1 MSFILFSLLPNL
13 KLLIFFPRATG
24 KFVLTAIHF
33 WYTLKAYKISVTLYF
48 CFGGFLIFVFFVF
61 FADKQYYI
69 RTAENWGEIWGDS
82 LNSITPFT
90 LSLAPLTVLVVF
102 FFPALYFTPLLLTHS
117 PHHLPLVPPQAS
129 SPILPT
135 LHPFHLLSPPLSFL
149 FTFILLEKT
158 HPFALFS
165 LLPCYSVLSFS
176 PLPNSTPSPTTFPFI
191 SRLPFYFYFIFQSF
205 LQLLLL
211 HPFLLLL
218 FVMGCSHLV
227 CWNTLLS
234 RGRDQPQPISH
245 MAEYAV
251 CQWCMYAA
259 GGGGATH
266 G

>member
-1 MSFILFSLLPNL
+1 MCNRQVHPCCNPLIFLLTNNKSMQKSCCCLHSFFVCLFFCLQTLLCYDCGKLRRDLGGKISWNSFIS
-13 KLLIFFPRATG
+13 
-24 KFVLTAIHF
+24 
-33 WYTLKAYKISVTLYF
+33 
-48 CFGGFLIFVFFVF
+48 
-61 FADKQYYI
+61 FA
-69 RTAENWGEIWGDS
+69 
-82 LNSITPFT
+82 

-102 FFPALYFTPLLLTHS
+102 FFSCTLFHSSLARSFTPSSSSCASSSLLSYS
-117 PHHLPLVPPQAS
+117 PHITSLS
-129 SPILPT
+129 SPLP
-135 LHPFHLLSPPLSFL
+135 SLSFL

-176 PLPNSTPSPTTFPFI
+176 PLPNSTPSPATSPFM
-191 SRLPFYFYFIFQSF
+191 SWLPFYIYFLFFWSF
-205 LQLLLL
+205 LLLLLL
-211 HPFLLLL
+211 HPFFLLL
-218 FVMGCSHLV
+218 FVRGCSHLI
-227 CWNTLLS
+227 CWNTLPS